1 MILAAFS
8 LTAKMGT
15 VWVKLKDNLLRKEPD
30 IEGVMS
36 YNFIYKKCSKSY
48 KESLE
53 RKDEKLMKVRS

>member
-1 MILAAFS
+1 
-8 LTAKMGT
+8 MGT

-30 IEGVMS
+30 IEGVMP
-36 YNFIYKKCSKSY
+36 YNFIYMKCSKSY